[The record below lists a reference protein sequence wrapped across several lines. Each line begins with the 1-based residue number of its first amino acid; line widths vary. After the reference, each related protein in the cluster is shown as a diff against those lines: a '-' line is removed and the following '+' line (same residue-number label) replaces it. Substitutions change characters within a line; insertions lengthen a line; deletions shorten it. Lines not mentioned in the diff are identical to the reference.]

1 MRLSRLRR
9 VLDQRY
15 HSGGAP
21 LAGVNVHRYSTTRLS
36 CSAPLPAAAL
46 AAARRAA
53 RPSCFASPPVRQL
66 GRDLQDVSV
75 VSSCKPA
82 GGGHHR
88 RRLACDPKSIVGT
101 CDQGGGKQNLLV
113 PPIQHHLFC
122 PFVVVIVVEKIDN
135 DVVENDRV

>member
-36 CSAPLPAAAL
+36 CSAPFPAAAL

-53 RPSCFASPPVRQL
+53 RSSCFASPPVRQL

-82 GGGHHR
+82 GGDHHR

-101 CDQGGGKQNLLV
+101 CDQGGETTPTRSTNSASSLL
-113 PPIQHHLFC
+113 PIRRRRRRRGT
-122 PFVVVIVVEKIDN
+122 N
-135 DVVENDRV
+135 R